1 MDVIL
6 AVAGTSGMHASTDKG
21 VTWAAKTHPKPGFAG
36 LVASGGDAWLYVQSD
51 VAADVAYVSGDLES
65 WDLVTLPAVRTW
77 THLKFML
84 GQFYLFSTTTD
95 YYRSTDGVTW
105 TAHAAPI
112 AVATTSLIDA
122 SASLILLVEAK
133 SAATTNIYSSADG
146 AAWLLAGTHSK
157 AGSNLTRAG
166 MRWTGGSFSIFQ
178 GAGNSP
184 SLDKSVDGAAWAST
198 ASPLD
203 RAYYDADATIGCA
216 AQSSSTSVVIWAG
229 DAAAGTTKTGALS
242 AALSGVSVIAG
253 RILLRRASILEYSD
267 DGVTWVRPEYDFT
280 YNLTLLVGGTFP
292 DAPALMDTLTFS
304 DLLDGAVSEVAISH
318 DTLTFSS
325 SALTLTELF
334 SETYFDTLL
343 FSDILTSSES
353 LTADLVSTLYMSTL
367 IGGVVLEDGGRV
379 LLSEPIQYG
388 VNVVTGALTRYQGFG
403 FDSYA
408 RCGQTLYGLRADGL
422 YRIRPGSDNGQP
434 IQVAIDLGD
443 TPFSEEQGKRI
454 EAVYLGIS
462 TDGDA
467 YVRLKA
473 GEAEYT
479 YKAIQH
485 DEMARATP
493 GKGLTGRRW
502 TLSLEVVDAT
512 ELTLDMVEV
521 RYGASARRLR
531 GKS

>member
-6 AVAGTSGMHASTDKG
+6 AVAGTLGMHVSTDG
-21 VTWAAKTHPKPGFAG
+21 GASWTEKTHPKSGF
-36 LVASGGDAWLYVQSD
+36 SGKSGYGNGVWLWVQSNEPSS
-51 VAADVAYVSGDLES
+51 VAYVSTDLNT
-65 WDLVTLPAVRTW
+65 WLPVTLPAVKTW
-77 THLKFML
+77 TQLKFML
-84 GQFYLFSTTTD
+84 GEFYLFTTTTA
-95 YYRSTDGVTW
+95 YYKSVDGEVWVAHVAPVATTLYSLIAASPARILLLETKHASPTNVYATTDGVNW
-105 TAHAAPI
+105 SLAGAHAG
-112 AVATTSLIDA
+112 SA
-122 SASLILLVEAK
+122 SA
-133 SAATTNIYSSADG
+133 
-146 AAWLLAGTHSK
+146 
-157 AGSNLTRAG
+157 TRKG
-166 MRWTGGSFSIFQ
+166 MFWTGGSFSIYW
-178 GAGNSP
+178 GVGITSA
-184 SLDKSVDGAAWAST
+184 LDKSVDGAAWATTYVGSVLKNMY
-198 ASPLD
+198 A
-203 RAYYDADATIGCA
+203 ADEVIGCA
-216 AQSSSTSVVIWAG
+216 GSSSDSSGYKWLGDSTSYSTMSFGSSGYAG
-229 DAAAGTTKTGALS
+229 GIY
-242 AALSGVSVIAG
+242 VIAG
-253 RILLRRASILEYSD
+253 RVFVSRSATVDYSD
-267 DGVTWVRPEYDFT
+267 DTVTWVTPV
-280 YNLTLLVGGTFP
+280 YNFVSNISAMVGGEFP
-292 DAPALMDTLTFS
+292 DVPVLMDTLTFS
-304 DLLDGAVSEVAISH
+304 SLLEGSVSEVAISH

-334 SETYFDTLL
+334 TETYFDTLL
-343 FSDILTSSES
+343 LSDILTSSQS
-353 LTADLVSTLYMSTL
+353 LTADLVSTLHMSTL
-367 IGGVVLEDGGRV
+367 IGGVVLADGGRV

-388 VNVVTGALTRYQGFG
+388 VNVATGALTRYQGFG

-485 DEMARATP
+485 DEMARAVP

-521 RYGASARRLR
+521 RYGASTRRLR